1 MGNLCLNTDKSSSSP
16 INRSEYFLKPIS
28 QIFFASIH
36 FSYVS
41 LEMGFSI
48 GKFFH
53 QENEENI
60 LFFLSSP
67 IQLHPY
73 VSYEVSTIIY
83 SFHIHPIAQEA
94 YSSIISP
101 ELGDFGGACV
111 RRKHF
116 IQRKLIHLGGGCYNL
131 AADWSARW
139 SYCLASKSGLVRS
152 SASLFFNEI
161 PLPPVKIPPP
171 GKVPKII
178 YPHIHTYTLAHMVC
192 RIKYFLSFSFPL
204 PLGNFSNPNFPISFV
219 RSLSILS
226 YK

>member
-1 MGNLCLNTDKSSSSP
+1 MKTVSNGPLYHINLLPIFLQILFFVLLLPECFRSFSFFLFHFSFSYFHFYNFRVFHQFSMGNLCLNTDKSSSSP

-41 LEMGFSI
+41 LEMGFPI

-131 AADWSARW
+131 AAD
-139 SYCLASKSGLVRS
+139 
-152 SASLFFNEI
+152 
-161 PLPPVKIPPP
+161 
-171 GKVPKII
+171 
-178 YPHIHTYTLAHMVC
+178 
-192 RIKYFLSFSFPL
+192 
-204 PLGNFSNPNFPISFV
+204 
-219 RSLSILS
+219 
-226 YK
+226 